1 MEVLFLL
8 NVSALT
14 MRIKPDDICLARE
27 ISFGTVKHS
36 SNNQIKFFRSFRVKY
51 TVQCK
56 TVK

>member
-51 TVQCK
+51 TVQC
-56 TVK
+56 